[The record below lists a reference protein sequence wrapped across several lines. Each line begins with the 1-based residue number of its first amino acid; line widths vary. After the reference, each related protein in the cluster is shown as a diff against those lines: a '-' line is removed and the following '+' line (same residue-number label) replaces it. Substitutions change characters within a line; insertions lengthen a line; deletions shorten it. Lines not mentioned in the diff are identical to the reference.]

1 MHNMRQQTSREE
13 VANTISHGVAVVLA
27 IAAVPFLVI
36 AAVKSGS
43 PSAVV
48 GVSIFSF
55 TMVLLYA
62 TSSIYHALPNNRWK
76 KLFQMLDHSAIY
88 LLIAGSYTP
97 FTLSVLR
104 GTFGW
109 TLFGVVW
116 GLALTGILLKTVG
129 ALRSPRLS
137 VFLYVLMGWLAVIA
151 IKPLWAAMP
160 SWGFWCLVGGGLAYT
175 LGVAFFAAHKVRYAH
190 FIWHLFVMIGTASHV
205 AAVLSV
211 VQA

>member
-1 MHNMRQQTSREE
+1 MHNMRQQSSGEE
-13 VANTISHGVAVVLA
+13 LANTISHGVAVLLA
-27 IAAVPFLVI
+27 MVAVPFLVI

-43 PSAVV
+43 PAAVV

-62 TSSIYHALPNNRWK
+62 TSSIYHALPDNRWK
-76 KLFQMLDHSAIY
+76 GVFQMLDHSAIY

-104 GTFGW
+104 GTLGW
-109 TLFGVVW
+109 SLFGIVW

-137 VFLYVLMGWLAVIA
+137 VFLYVLMGWLVVVA
-151 IKPLWAAMP
+151 IKPLWSAMP
-160 SWGFWCLVGGGLAYT
+160 GWGFCCLVAGGLAYT
-175 LGVAFFAAHKVRYAH
+175 FGVGFFAAHKVRYAH
-190 FIWHLFVMIGTASHV
+190 FVWHLFVMIGTGSHV